1 MHQRWKTEG
10 HTSHLL
16 HLPHQ
21 AAQVSP
27 GRKRRKMQEEAR
39 RAQQR
44 AEQGKLGFG
53 SSFCRKILL
62 MCQGLTEGQTRSFF
76 STDTHTHLPTWKS
89 ARRSHGTLYPC
100 HSPYFSL
107 LPTCLLSPPEG
118 RLLRGRDLS
127 AICVSL
133 CPSTSVL
140 ESCLARLMHSPSFG
154 EALGI
159 LAPLGSLLFLQVSTS
174 HNLLLCKY

>member
-10 HTSHLL
+10 DTSH
-16 HLPHQ
+16 PIP
-21 AAQVSP
+21 APAPP
-27 GRKRRKMQEEAR
+27 GCPGEHWKEEEAR

-44 AEQGKLGFG
+44 AERGKLGFG
-53 SSFCRKILL
+53 FSFCMKILL
-62 MCQGLTEGQTRSFF
+62 ICQGLTEGQTRSFF
-76 STDTHTHLPTWKS
+76 STDTHTHLPKWKS

-118 RLLRGRDLS
+118 SLLRGRDLS

-140 ESCLARLMHSPSFG
+140 ESCLARHMQSLSYS

-159 LAPLGSLLFLQVSTS
+159 LAPLGSQLFFQVSTS